1 MRHTSPSTGSPHP
14 DTDVGARV
22 GALWRP
28 TMPEI
33 EVIAEHW
40 PERIAFVPSTPDGD
54 PAPATEARADLDVLV
69 GLPFHLTGDL
79 LDQMPQVRLIHIL
92 GHGVDPLLAPDL
104 LGRIRERAITVAR
117 TGCASTAAAEYAI
130 MAMVTLARRIA
141 PMHHDL
147 LAHGGWSNERKAR
160 RMEGGLGGELAG
172 KRLLIVGY
180 GGIGRELAP
189 RAKAFGMEV
198 TVLRRHPASERSGPS
213 VDRFAGMGELDRE
226 LSRADHVV
234 LAVPLTRETRGLI
247 DAARVSLLRST
258 ASVVN
263 VARGEVV
270 DESALLRALEA
281 GWIGG
286 LALDV
291 WRHEDDPTAK
301 LPGPEWLHRNLL
313 ATPHI
318 SGLTVEARLRSLETI
333 GESLRR
339 FLRGEKLDHV
349 VDLEQGY

>member
-1 MRHTSPSTGSPHP
+1 
-14 DTDVGARV
+14 
-22 GALWRP
+22 
-28 TMPEI
+28 MPEI
-33 EVIAEHW
+33 EVIAEQW
-40 PERIAFVPSTPDGD
+40 PEQIAFVPSTPAGD

-69 GLPFHLTGDL
+69 GLPFHLTGEL
-79 LDQMPQVRLIHIL
+79 LDEMPNVRLIHIL
-92 GHGVDPLLAPDL
+92 GHGVDPLFAPEL
-104 LGRIRERAITVAR
+104 LGRIRERGITVAR

-130 MAMVTLARRIA
+130 MAMVTLARRIT
-141 PMHHDL
+141 PMHYDV
-147 LAHGGWSNERKAR
+147 LANGGWSLERKVR

-213 VDRFAGMGELDRE
+213 VDRFAGMGDLDRE
-226 LSRADHVV
+226 LSRTDHLV
-234 LAVPLTRETRGLI
+234 LAVPLTEETNGVI
-247 DAARVSLLRST
+247 DAARVSLLRPAT
-258 ASVVN
+258 CVVN
-263 VARGEVV
+263 LARGEVV
-270 DESALLRALEA
+270 DEAALLRALEA

-291 WRHEDDPTAK
+291 WRHEVDPTVP
-301 LPGPEWLHRNLL
+301 LPGSEWLARNLL

-339 FLRGEKLDHV
+339 FLRGEKLAHV
-349 VDLEQGY
+349 VDLELGY